1 MGYECMQKLYNNKTL
16 QPLRRK
22 LRAASTDVERYL
34 WQRLRSK
41 QLLGLRFLR
50 QYGVGKYILDF
61 YCPAIRLAIELDGG
75 QHATKQEADI
85 LRTSFLNSQDII
97 VLRFWNNDVFQNT
110 DGIMQ
115 TIFEAA
121 QKLMKRS

>member
-1 MGYECMQKLYNNKTL
+1 MQKLYNNKTL